1 VDEDLR
7 EVGKNTPVAV
17 FVGVGQCAAGGGLAD
32 AGVVEFRAEGS
43 QAGFDFAQTFAPS
56 QLSESQHE
64 KLFISREFADAAV
77 AVITSDTLVEF
88 VFGQEVEELGEDGAT
103 FVHKVAN
110 RRNAGNH
117 PQGMIA
123 ELKSKKDKTA
133 KTRRFYKVGIAV
145 SENLTGQ

>member
-1 VDEDLR
+1 M
-7 EVGKNTPVAV
+7 
-17 FVGVGQCAAGGGLAD
+17 
-32 AGVVEFRAEGS
+32 
-43 QAGFDFAQTFAPS
+43 
-56 QLSESQHE
+56 
-64 KLFISREFADAAV
+64 
-77 AVITSDTLVEF
+77 
-88 VFGQEVEELGEDGAT
+88 GEDGAT